1 MRIYIVFD
9 GNTPY
14 RQNKEPYRFFMNPKK
29 AENYRKNAVR
39 SVGRK
44 IYDGN
49 TEWYELKEEEKKKY
63 FDKANK
69 MLRIIELGV

>member
-1 MRIYIVFD
+1 
-9 GNTPY
+9 
-14 RQNKEPYRFFMNPKK
+14 MNPKK

-49 TEWYELKEEEKKKY
+49 IEWYELKEEEKKKY
-63 FDKANK
+63 FDKADK
-69 MLRIIELGV
+69 MLRIIELEL